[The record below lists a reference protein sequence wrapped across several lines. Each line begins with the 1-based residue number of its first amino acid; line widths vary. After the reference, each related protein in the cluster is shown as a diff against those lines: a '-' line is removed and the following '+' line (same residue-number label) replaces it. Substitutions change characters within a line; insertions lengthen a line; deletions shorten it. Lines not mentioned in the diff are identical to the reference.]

1 MNKRKR
7 RVIGA
12 WNIVPAFLA
21 KSAPTCRFR
30 VPVSH
35 FFPSLQQIGGAANI
49 HVQSFSLQMV
59 TNAQSSQKRLSNTV
73 TEK

>member
-1 MNKRKR
+1 MAGKKTEKELDR
-7 RVIGA
+7 GA
-12 WNIVPAFLA
+12 GFSDKGAA
-21 KSAPTCRFR
+21 TCRFR